1 MSVQSRNGIVW
12 FLLLLVWRGPLP
24 VVHSHELTSGGRTE
38 AIRLDLHQTL
48 LHGGHGP
55 AVSPGGW
62 HWHWVLPD
70 QMLVA
75 MGAEHLACPVVQLE
89 SVGIDGSVHDRLDHR
104 ESGEWHYCS
113 ADEVSGRD
121 LVASRHPVPRSSMAR
136 LSCRSV
142 WPNGHLLRC

>member
-24 VVHSHELTSGGRTE
+24 VVHCHELTSGERSE
-38 AIRLDLHQTL
+38 AIRLELHQAV
-48 LHGGHGP
+48 LHGGHEST
-55 AVSPGGW
+55 VSPGGW

-89 SVGIDGSVHDRLDHR
+89 NAGIEGPVLDRQDR
-104 ESGEWHYCS
+104 G
-113 ADEVSGRD
+113 D
-121 LVASRHPVPRSSMAR
+121 LVELFDLWAGAMAACDLFPSPNAAPRSSMAR
-136 LSCRSV
+136 MSCRSV